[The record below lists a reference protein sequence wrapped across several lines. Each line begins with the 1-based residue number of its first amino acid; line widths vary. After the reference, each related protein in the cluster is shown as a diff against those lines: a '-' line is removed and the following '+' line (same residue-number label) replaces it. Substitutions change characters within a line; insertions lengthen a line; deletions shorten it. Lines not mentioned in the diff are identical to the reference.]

1 VSHAGGRGTEE
12 TVLLTMPLPR
22 GKEWHWLADCNVLVL
37 SDQLD
42 AVGRERAISDV
53 QVTWRSSYLQSVPP
67 PAA

>member
-1 VSHAGGRGTEE
+1 VSHVGEGGTEE

-42 AVGRERAISDV
+42 PAGRDRAISDL
-53 QVTWRSSYLQSVPP
+53 QATWRRRYLQSLPP